1 LKYKEFLK
9 IFDQRLS
16 EYFSAQKEYIHCKKG
31 CSLCCE
37 KGDYHLSSLELEYLM
52 QGYINIDNS
61 LKKEIQENIKN
72 MEKGGVCP
80 FLVNK
85 ECSVYEYRPIIC
97 RVHGLSY
104 LKNDIA
110 LVPYCVNSG
119 LNYAKVYKNGEIG
132 TEPIKENL
140 DTPTVLKDFDYG
152 EIRSLYDW
160 LK

>member
-1 LKYKEFLK
+1 
-9 IFDQRLS
+9 
-16 EYFSAQKEYIHCKKG
+16 
-31 CSLCCE
+31 
-37 KGDYHLSSLELEYLM
+37 M

-61 LKKEIQENIKN
+61 LKKKVQENIQN
-72 MEKGGVCP
+72 MEKGGACP

-97 RVHGLSY
+97 RVHGLAY
-104 LKNDIA
+104 LRNDIA
-110 LVPYCVNSG
+110 IVPYCVNSD
-119 LNYAKVYKNGEIG
+119 LNYAKVFKNDEIQ